1 MKAIILAAGLGTRLG
16 KLTKKYH
23 KSLLSI
29 NDESIIERQ
38 NKILKSLKIDEII
51 IVTGH
56 NQNILVNELSKYN
69 VNFIYNQNYN
79 ITSTTES
86 HYVIKDFL
94 DDEIVMLCGDVIF
107 EQEIIEDVLKQNNS
121 NDISL
126 LIDTSKII
134 KDDILVNIERENIV
148 NIGKNIPNNKSNATW
163 IGISKFSMNGS
174 KIFKRS
180 IEEVVEEGFLGGE
193 ITDVFRHIIN
203 KKNIIHAKNFNEK
216 IWYNVNTKEE
226 LEKAR
231 DFFRIKN

>member
-38 NKILKSLKIDEII
+38 IKILKSLKIDEII

-107 EQEIIEDVLKQNNS
+107 EQEIIEDVLK
-121 NDISL
+121 
-126 LIDTSKII
+126 T
-134 KDDILVNIERENIV
+134 E
-148 NIGKNIPNNKSNATW
+148 
-163 IGISKFSMNGS
+163 
-174 KIFKRS
+174 
-180 IEEVVEEGFLGGE
+180 
-193 ITDVFRHIIN
+193 
-203 KKNIIHAKNFNEK
+203 
-216 IWYNVNTKEE
+216 
-226 LEKAR
+226 
-231 DFFRIKN
+231 